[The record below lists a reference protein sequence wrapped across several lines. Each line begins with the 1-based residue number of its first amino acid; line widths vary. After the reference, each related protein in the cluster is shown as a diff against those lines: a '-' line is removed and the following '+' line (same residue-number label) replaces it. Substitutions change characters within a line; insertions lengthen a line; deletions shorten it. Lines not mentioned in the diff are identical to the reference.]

1 MFLVCVCN
9 CLFLVI
15 IMTHVFLKELL
26 SEEQLK
32 KKKEKNFSLHRLFQF
47 SREQC
52 HFYVYQSTFDDRY
65 DSHD

>member
-1 MFLVCVCN
+1 MFWVCVCK
-9 CLFLVI
+9 CVFLVI
-15 IMTHVFLKELL
+15 VMTHVFLKELL

-32 KKKEKNFSLHRLFQF
+32 KNKTNFSLHGPFQF
-47 SREQC
+47 SREQS